1 MTHPPKFDETVLKH
15 LEFIQANIDRMAR
28 TSFLL
33 KAWSVT
39 LVAAIIALAIRDPS
53 VYLILIALF
62 PALTFWG
69 LDGFYLG
76 QERLFR
82 RLHEDVVAGK
92 VEAFL
97 MDPSEY
103 EEGVTGWLRSV
114 CSRNV
119 FPFHLTIALTVLLI
133 ILALLLIPSN
143 SIPPG
148 S

>member
-1 MTHPPKFDETVLKH
+1 
-15 LEFIQANIDRMAR
+15 MAR
-28 TSFLL
+28 NSFLL

-39 LVAAIIALAIRDPS
+39 LVAAIVALSVREPS
-53 VYLILIALF
+53 AYFVVIALF

-82 RLHEDVVAGK
+82 QLHEEVVAGK

-97 MDPSEY
+97 LDPSDY
-103 EEGVTGWLRSV
+103 EEGVSGWLRSV
-114 CSRNV
+114 RSRSI
-119 FPFHLTIALTVLLI
+119 FPFHLTVSLTVFLI
-133 ILALLLIPSN
+133 TLALLLMPSN